1 MRSNSFSVFL
11 AMATAVLFINCSNSG
26 RKETVQDS
34 KEELRK
40 HLAEMDARMKWPV
53 VKAKDKPIDSLDI
66 RIEDLSIQELD
77 RSFDIV
83 GDSVFIL
90 SEEEFNIARELV
102 KKRFAGVKT
111 SIETEGIDESKK
123 PFPYNYYFK
132 QYIGYKDHERK
143 KKLVRVNMFTSWQT
157 PNGWVRELKNQW
169 MRVYDGG
176 KWFGG
181 MIVDIETREVSSIML
196 SEEI

>member
-66 RIEDLSIQELD
+66 RIEDLSIPELD

-102 KKRFAGVKT
+102 KKRFAGVET
-111 SIETEGIDESKK
+111 SIDEDESEK

-132 QYIGYKDHERK
+132 QYIGYKDHKMK
-143 KKLVRVNMFTSWQT
+143 KKLVYVNMFTAWHT
-157 PNGWVRELKNQW
+157 PNGWVKDLKNIW
-169 MRVYDGG
+169 LRVYDGG
-176 KWFGG
+176 KWFGS
-181 MIVDIETREVSSIML
+181 MIVDVETREVSSIML
-196 SEEI
+196 SAEV

>member
-102 KKRFAGVKT
+102 KKRFAGIDT
-111 SIETEGIDESKK
+111 SVGTDSIDDSKK

-132 QYIGYKDHERK
+132 QYIGYKDNDG
-143 KKLVRVNMFTSWQT
+143 KKLVYVNMFTSEQT
-157 PNGWVRELKNQW
+157 PNGWVRELKDEW
-169 MRVYDGG
+169 FMVYDGG
-176 KWFGG
+176 KWFGH
-181 MIVDIETREVSSIML
+181 MIVDIEKREVSSIML
-196 SEEI
+196 SKEI

>member
-66 RIEDLSIQELD
+66 RIEDLSIPELD

-102 KKRFAGVKT
+102 KKRFAGVET
-111 SIETEGIDESKK
+111 SIDEDESEK

-132 QYIGYKDHERK
+132 QYIGYKDHKMK
-143 KKLVRVNMFTSWQT
+143 KKLVRVNMFTAWHT
-157 PNGWVRELKNQW
+157 PNGWVKDLKNIW
-169 MRVYDGG
+169 LRVYDGG
-176 KWFGG
+176 KWFGS
-181 MIVDIETREVSSIML
+181 MIVDVETREVSSIML
-196 SEEI
+196 SAEV